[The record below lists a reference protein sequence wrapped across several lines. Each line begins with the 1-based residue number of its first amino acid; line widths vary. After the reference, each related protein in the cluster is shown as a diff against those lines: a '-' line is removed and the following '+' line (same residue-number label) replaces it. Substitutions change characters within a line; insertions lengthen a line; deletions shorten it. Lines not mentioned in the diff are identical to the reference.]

1 MGIFKQNRVFRGKS
15 DEQQN
20 SINLVWTIRKNQVG
34 VVVTVVPD
42 SWKDEAG
49 RSLELGNSSS
59 AWETQQDTIS
69 KKNPGPLPN
78 FCC

>member
-49 RSLELGNSSS
+49 RSL
-59 AWETQQDTIS
+59 
-69 KKNPGPLPN
+69 
-78 FCC
+78 